1 MVLFLQD
8 FSLSGT
14 NILKTCEKGANPLQK
29 EENNRIRVDIYG
41 TEYQLRGNASV
52 QHMRLVAGLVDDKMR
67 EIARGN
73 ARLDL
78 NRLAV
83 LAAVNIADEYMRLR
97 QEYEELLKL
106 LERSQERPQGRLD
119 L

>member
-1 MVLFLQD
+1 M
-8 FSLSGT
+8 
-14 NILKTCEKGANPLQK
+14 QK

-41 TEYQLRGNASV
+41 QEYQLRGKASIE
-52 QHMRLVAGLVDDKMR
+52 HMRLVAGLVDDKMR

-73 ARLDL
+73 PRLDL
-78 NRLAV
+78 NRLSV

-106 LERSQERPQGRLD
+106 LERSEERSQGRFD